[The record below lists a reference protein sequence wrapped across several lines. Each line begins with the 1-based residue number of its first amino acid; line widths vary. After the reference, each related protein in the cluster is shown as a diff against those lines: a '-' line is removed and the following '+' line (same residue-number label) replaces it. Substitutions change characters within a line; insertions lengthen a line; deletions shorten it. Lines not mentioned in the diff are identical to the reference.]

1 MTTYIHNTQYTM
13 HNTIIKTR
21 FAPSPTGK
29 PHVGNIRTAIFNF
42 LHAKSKGGK
51 FILRIEDT
59 DRERFV
65 PDAVS
70 YIEESL
76 KWLDLMW
83 DNEEKI
89 HQSER
94 LDIYKKYAEK
104 LLAENKAYKCF
115 CSKERLAK
123 LREEQEKKKL
133 PPGYDACCRKLKPE
147 DAAKLEKEGKKSVIS
162 FKIPEDPKEVTWD
175 DAIRGKVS
183 IRTDIQ
189 EDFIIMK
196 SDGYPTYHFANII
209 DDHLMEI
216 STVIRGEEW
225 IPSTPKHVLLYM
237 AFGWQP
243 PEFAHMP
250 LIVGRDG
257 KKLGKRNGDTAI
269 MDYREKGYLADT
281 MLNFLA
287 LLGWNDG
294 TTQEI
299 FTREELIKKFDL
311 HRVGKAPAVFDLDR
325 LNWINGEKIRGM
337 KIDVLMEEIKSFA
350 PAFIKNQ
357 DKDLA
362 ERALTVMQTRMV
374 TLKDFTEN
382 SSYFFVMPK
391 YDPELLV
398 FKKSDK
404 GLTLAGIKNVLE
416 TLSDSVMPASSVIPA
431 PSSVI
436 PAQAGIQS
444 YNDLLK
450 SVVESENLSNGD
462 VFWPVRVALSGE
474 EKSPSPA
481 ELIWALGVEESV
493 KRIEAA
499 IKLLED

>member
-1 MTTYIHNTQYTM
+1 MIR
-13 HNTIIKTR
+13 TR
-21 FAPSPTGK
+21 YAPSPTGK

-42 LHAKSKGGK
+42 LQARTTNGK

-65 PDAVS
+65 PEGVE

-76 KWLDLMW
+76 KWLGLEW

-94 LDIYKKYAEK
+94 LDIYKKYANQ
-104 LLAENKAYKCF
+104 LLSEGKAYKCF
-115 CSKERLAK
+115 CSKERLTE
-123 LREEQEKKKL
+123 LREEQTKSGK
-133 PPGYDACCRKLKPE
+133 PPGYDACCRKLTKE
-147 DAAKLEKEGKKSVIS
+147 DIEKLEKESKIPVIR
-162 FKIPEDPKEVTWD
+162 FKIPETPKEVVWED
-175 DAIRGKVS
+175 VVRGKVS

-189 EDFIIMK
+189 EDFVIMK
-196 SDGYPTYHFANII
+196 SDGYPTYHFASIV

-225 IPSTPKHVLLYM
+225 IPSAPKHLLLYM
-237 AFGWQP
+237 AMGWEA

-250 LIVGRDG
+250 LIVGKDG

-269 MDYREKGYLADT
+269 MDYRENGYLADT

-311 HRVGKAPAVFDLDR
+311 KRVGKAPAVFDIDR
-325 LNWINGEKIRGM
+325 LNWINGEKIRALALSDLT
-337 KIDVLMEEIKSFA
+337 KEVESFA
-350 PAFIKNQ
+350 PDFLKGKNAE
-357 DKDLA
+357 LL

-382 SSYFFVMPK
+382 SNFFFEDIK
-391 YDPELLV
+391 YKPEILV
-398 FKKSDK
+398 FGKSTPDASLK
-404 GLTLAGIKNVLE
+404 GLKGVLKALGDE
-416 TLSDSVMPASSVIPA
+416 KTINSADSASDLM
-431 PSSVI
+431 
-436 PAQAGIQS
+436 
-444 YNDLLK
+444 K
-450 SVVESENLSNGD
+450 SVVEAENLSNGD
-462 VFWPVRVALSGE
+462 VFWPVRVALSGQ
-474 EKSPSPA
+474 EKSPSPN
-481 ELIWALGVEESV
+481 EIMWALGKDKSID
-493 KRIEAA
+493 RIKDA
-499 IKLLED
+499 INNLEKS